1 MNPHPRRSPAERVAG
16 GPGDPPGTASAGRGV
31 SRRRWLALAALLLG
45 GCTHLPVP
53 GRGIEERWAA
63 RQRGLSTFRTWTLRG
78 RLALRTSEDAWTAG
92 IRWMQRGDEYR
103 IRLSGFLGQGAVD
116 LHGRPGT
123 VELRTAE
130 GAWRAGSPESLLHE
144 HTGFSVPLRGLRYWV
159 LGTVD
164 PGVARA
170 VIDLDAQG
178 RPLRIFQSNWQIA
191 YRSYV
196 DVRDL
201 VLPERLDLEGAPAAA
216 RLAVSEWIPEG

>member
-1 MNPHPRRSPAERVAG
+1 M
-16 GPGDPPGTASAGRGV
+16 
-31 SRRRWLALAALLLG
+31 
-45 GCTHLPVP
+45 
-53 GRGIEERWAA
+53 
-63 RQRGLSTFRTWTLRG
+63 RG

-123 VELRTAE
+123 VELRTAD
-130 GAWRAGSPESLLHE
+130 GAYRAESPESLLHE

-159 LGTVD
+159 LGIVD

-170 VIDLDAQG
+170 VIDLDGQG
-178 RPLRIFQSNWQIA
+178 RPLRISQSSWQIA

-196 DVRDL
+196 DVRGL
-201 VLPERLDLEGAPAAA
+201 VLPDRLDLDGARAAA
-216 RLAVSEWIPEG
+216 RLVVSEWIPEG